1 MTVTCEKELLWTEQ
15 LPGPFGTVVI
25 VSCWMADDEAIVV
38 ADLQESR
45 PLVRNERRRV
55 NRMIREL
62 LRGFVADCNVR
73 QRRLVEQQDGAG
85 DGDD

>member
-1 MTVTCEKELLWTEQ
+1 MNREKELLWTER
-15 LPGPFGTVVI
+15 LPGPFGTVVN
-25 VSCWMADDEAIVV
+25 VSCWKDDDASMIV

-45 PLVRNERRRV
+45 PLHRNERRRV
-55 NRMIREL
+55 VRMIRDL

-73 QRRLVEQQDGAG
+73 QRRLVEQQGGDD